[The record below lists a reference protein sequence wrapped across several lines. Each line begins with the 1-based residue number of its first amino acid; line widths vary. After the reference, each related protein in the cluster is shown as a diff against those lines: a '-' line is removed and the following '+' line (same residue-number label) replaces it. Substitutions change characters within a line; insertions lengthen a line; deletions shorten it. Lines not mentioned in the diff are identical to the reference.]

1 MKSITIPAR
10 FCGPAASSNG
20 GYFAGRVAALA
31 TRTVT
36 VRLLK
41 PPPLDT
47 ELTVEELEGGALRVL
62 AGTEPVGEAQPSVLA
77 LDLKPVPDY
86 LEAVE
91 ASRHYAGFRYHRFP
105 TCFVCGTQRVRGDG
119 MRIFAGPIADRGIVA
134 APWVPDGSLDAGD
147 GKVHAEFMSAAL
159 DCPGYYAVA
168 PDDRMMLLASFTA
181 HVDRRVHVGESCTLV
196 GWAISSNDRKHEAGT
211 ALFDGK
217 GELCGR
223 ARALW
228 IEPRSAVE
236 SAQAL

>member
-1 MKSITIPAR
+1 MKTITIPAR
-10 FCGPAASSNG
+10 FCGPPASSNG

-31 TRTVT
+31 PYTVT
-36 VRLLK
+36 VRLLR

-47 ELTVEELEGGALRVL
+47 ELTVQELEGGALRVL
-62 AGTEPVGEAQPSVLA
+62 AGTEPVGEAQPAVLS
-77 LDLKPVPDY
+77 LDPGPAPEY

-119 MRIFAGPIADRGIVA
+119 MRIFAGPLPERGMVA
-134 APWVPDGSLDAGD
+134 APWVPDVSLDAGD

-168 PDDRMMLLASFTA
+168 PDGRLVLLASFTA
-181 HVDRRVHVGESCTLV
+181 HVDRRVHIGESCTVV
-196 GWAISSNDRKHEAGT
+196 GWQIGSSGRKHEAGT

-228 IEPRSAVE
+228 IEPRAAVE
-236 SAQAL
+236 TAQAL